1 MGEYQADQF
10 MASKGYTKLNHN
22 GELIDPLTKAKG
34 KGIDGIWHD
43 PGPPPKYIISET
55 KYGSSKLGKEQL
67 TGDWINKNL
76 DSAISDE
83 KHLDAIQK
91 ALDKGT
97 LEKQLLRVDDKG
109 KVITEIITKK

>member
-43 PGPPPKYIISET
+43 PGPPPKYIVSET
-55 KYGSSKLGKEQL
+55 KYGSSKLGIEQPS
-67 TGDWINKNL
+67 DQWIKNNL
-76 DSAISDE
+76 DLTISNGE
-83 KHLDAIQK
+83 TCFRLLLYLKL
-91 ALDKGT
+91 T
-97 LEKQLLRVDDKG
+97 LIPNIHEYPLSRSP
-109 KVITEIITKK
+109 

>member
-1 MGEYQADQF
+1 

-43 PGPPPKYIISET
+43 PGPPPKYIVSET

-67 TGDWINKNL
+67 SDQWINKNL
-76 DSAISDE
+76 KDAVSE
-83 KHLDAIQK
+83 KDLNAIQK

-97 LEKQLLRVDDKG
+97 SEKQLLKVDDKG